1 VRTTANSPASEGE
14 PTGPPAAAL
23 EDRIPHDAGRPE
35 EDTVPRWL
43 RIVLIVLVIAI
54 TIVVLFTTVFPWV
67 EQRLEDPTMGVA
79 QVVRS
84 PR

>member
-1 VRTTANSPASEGE
+1 VIEGRPGLDPHAGGQRSTTKPDDEA
-14 PTGPPAAAL
+14 
-23 EDRIPHDAGRPE
+23 RRPE
-35 EDTVPRWL
+35 EDAVPRWL

-67 EQRLEDPTMGVA
+67 EQRLEDPTMGVV

>member
-1 VRTTANSPASEGE
+1 VIE
-14 PTGPPAAAL
+14 
-23 EDRIPHDAGRPE
+23 GRPGLDPHAGGQRSTTKRRRSSTR
-35 EDTVPRWL
+35 EDAVPRWL
-43 RIVLIVLVIAI
+43 RIVLIVLLIAI

-67 EQRLEDPTMGVA
+67 EQRLEDPTMGVV

>member
-1 VRTTANSPASEGE
+1 MPEFDDQAR
-14 PTGPPAAAL
+14 
-23 EDRIPHDAGRPE
+23 RPE
-35 EDTVPRWL
+35 EDAVPRWL

-67 EQRLEDPTMGVA
+67 EQRLEDPTMGVV

>member
-1 VRTTANSPASEGE
+1 VIEGRPGLDQHAGGQRSTTK
-14 PTGPPAAAL
+14 
-23 EDRIPHDAGRPE
+23 RRPE
-35 EDTVPRWL
+35 EDAVPRWL

-67 EQRLEDPTMGVA
+67 EQRLEDPTMGVV